1 MPENPSSASAADPS
15 AAAAAAA
22 AVKRYAPPNQRNR
35 SLNRRKSGEQL
46 DRPNNF
52 YVSDGEK
59 NHTAASRNTINDQ
72 RDAAS
77 TNLPKENPRPR
88 LIALEG
94 CSNSEASRLLNDR
107 WEATIQSCND
117 SSIDSSERPVMYS
130 GSSTSA
136 WGHIKL
142 PHQLIAP
149 SSVASPGS
157 QMDFLGELRQAMP
170 YADAG
175 P

>member
-142 PHQLIAP
+142 PHQ
-149 SSVASPGS
+149 
-157 QMDFLGELRQAMP
+157 MDFLGELRQAMP